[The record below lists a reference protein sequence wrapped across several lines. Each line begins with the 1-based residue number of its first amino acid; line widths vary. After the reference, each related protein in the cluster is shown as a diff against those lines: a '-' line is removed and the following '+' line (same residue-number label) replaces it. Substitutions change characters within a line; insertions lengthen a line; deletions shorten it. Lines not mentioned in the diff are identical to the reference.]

1 MPEPEFYETETPT
14 KEKVNEAVEEAQ
26 EVKVVN
32 SRVLSFGLV
41 TMAAF
46 LLALFAVMTAA
57 FFIVSNKY
65 VDSSERSLEQSTEI
79 LTLQRALDRAEGKLY
94 VYEAYLTNRNV
105 DIMRQMIARFLKETR
120 KRSTKATVRDLEN
133 FMGTG
138 CTLCPDHEGIG
149 GP

>member
-1 MPEPEFYETETPT
+1 MSE
-14 KEKVNEAVEEAQ
+14 EKVNEAVEEAQ
-26 EVKVVN
+26 EIKVVN

-57 FFIVSNKY
+57 FFIMANKY
-65 VDSSERSLEQSTEI
+65 VTSSERSLEQSTEI
-79 LTLQRALDRAEGKLY
+79 LTLQRALDRADGKLT
-94 VYEAYLTNRNV
+94 VYESYLTNRNI
-105 DIMRQMIARFLKETR
+105 DIMRQMIARFLKTTN
-120 KRSTKATVRDLEN
+120 KRSSRATIKDLED

-138 CTLCPDHEGIG
+138 CTLCPDHEGLG